1 MSDQIIEENRDLSS
15 PPAGG
20 GQGAVWVDYIHDLQ
34 NRICAALEKAD
45 GKAKFVEDKWER
57 PEGGGG
63 KTRVIAA
70 GNVFEKGGVNTSVV
84 FGDVTDAMRTQL
96 KINGDKWWACG
107 LSLVLHPVNPFVPT
121 VHCNYR
127 MFELYKKTPQSKAL
141 QPGEAPPPE
150 GFGEAVD
157 RWFGGGTD
165 LTPYYLFE
173 EDAKHFHQTYK
184 NVCDEFD
191 PSFYDKFKETCDNYF
206 VNFHRNNERRGI
218 GGIFYDYQREAPP
231 PPKGGLANAQSH
243 LKQEANHDI
252 ASPQSKERSAGT
264 PPLGGGGAFWMAFG
278 KACGD
283 AFIPAYIPIV
293 ERRKNTP
300 YTAEN
305 KHWQEIRRGR
315 YVEFNLVHD
324 RGTLFGLKTN
334 GRIESIL
341 MSLPPT
347 VRFEYNYQ
355 PEPGSEEDKLLQAC
369 LHPRDWMAAELTEDE
384 KAEWARRSNSC

>member
-1 MSDQIIEENRDLSS
+1 MCRLTSQHSS
-15 PPAGG
+15 SAT
-20 GQGAVWVDYIHDLQ
+20 QDKMNIKQNWISYIHDLQ
-34 NRICAALEKAD
+34 NRICLALEAAD
-45 GKAKFVEDKWER
+45 GKAKFVEDVWER

-63 KTRVIAA
+63 KTRVISN

-84 FGDVTDAMRTQL
+84 YGEVTDLMRSQL
-96 KINGDKWWACG
+96 KINGHSWFACG
-107 LSLVLHPVNPFVPT
+107 LSLVIHPYNPFVPT

-127 MFELYKKTPQSKAL
+127 MFELYDEKGAV
-141 QPGEAPPPE
+141 
-150 GFGEAVD
+150 VD

-173 EDAKHFHQTYK
+173 EDARHFHQTYK
-184 NVCDEFD
+184 NVCDSFD
-191 PSFYDKFKETCDNYF
+191 KSFYPRFKEVCDNYF
-206 VNFHRNNERRGI
+206 VNWHRNEERRGI
-218 GGIFYDYQREAPP
+218 GGIFYDYQRP
-231 PPKGGLANAQSH
+231 
-243 LKQEANHDI
+243 
-252 ASPQSKERSAGT
+252 GT
-264 PPLGGGGAFWMAFG
+264 DRDVNFWMNFG

-283 AFIPAYIPIV
+283 AFIHAYVPIV
-293 ERRKNTP
+293 EKRKDTP
-300 YTAEN
+300 FEQQH

-315 YVEFNLVHD
+315 YTEFNLVHD

-369 LHPRDWMAAELTEDE
+369 LHPRDWII
-384 KAEWARRSNSC
+384 

>member
-1 MSDQIIEENRDLSS
+1 MNSKEDWIQYIES
-15 PPAGG
+15 
-20 GQGAVWVDYIHDLQ
+20 LQ
-34 NRICAALEKAD
+34 NRICAALEETD
-45 GKAKFVEDKWER
+45 GKAKFVEDAWER
-57 PEGGGG
+57 AEGGGG
-63 KTRVIAA
+63 KTRVIAD

-84 FGDVTDAMRTQL
+84 FGNVSQSMKTQL
-96 KINGDKWWACG
+96 KIDGDKWFACG

-127 MFELYKKTPQSKAL
+127 MFELYNEKD
-141 QPGEAPPPE
+141 E
-150 GFGEAVD
+150 VID

-191 PSFYDKFKETCDNYF
+191 LSFYPTFKKNCDDYF
-206 VNFHRNNERRGI
+206 VNSHRNNERRGI
-218 GGIFYDYQREAPP
+218 GGIFYDYQKPSEN
-231 PPKGGLANAQSH
+231 KDVN
-243 LKQEANHDI
+243 
-252 ASPQSKERSAGT
+252 
-264 PPLGGGGAFWMAFG
+264 FWMNFS

-283 AFIPAYIPIV
+283 AFLPAYLPIV
-293 ERRKNTP
+293 EKRKNSSFTDP
-300 YTAEN
+300 Q

-315 YVEFNLVHD
+315 YVEFNLIHD

-334 GRIESIL
+334 GRTESIL

-355 PEPGSEEDKLLQAC
+355 PEKGSEEEKLLQAC
-369 LHPRDWMAAELTEDE
+369 LNPR
-384 KAEWARRSNSC
+384 EWV

>member
-1 MSDQIIEENRDLSS
+1 MNVKETWIAIIH
-15 PPAGG
+15 
-20 GQGAVWVDYIHDLQ
+20 QLQ
-34 NRICAALEKAD
+34 DNICAAVEACD
-45 GKAKFVEDKWER
+45 GKATFIEDKWER
-57 PEGGGG
+57 EEGGGG
-63 KTRVIAA
+63 KTRVIAN

-96 KINGDKWWACG
+96 KIDGDKWWACG
-107 LSLVLHPVNPFVPT
+107 MSIVLHPINPFVPT

-127 MFELYKKTPQSKAL
+127 MFELYDSKSAAL
-141 QPGEAPPPE
+141 IPPASIPKNSGEGGEAI
-150 GFGEAVD
+150 D

-184 NVCDEFD
+184 NTCDSFD
-191 PSFYDKFKETCDNYF
+191 ILFYSKFKTACDNYF
-206 VNFHRNNERRGI
+206 VNWHRNEERRGI
-218 GGIFYDYQREAPP
+218 GGIFYDYQRPGETQDV
-231 PPKGGLANAQSH
+231 N
-243 LKQEANHDI
+243 
-252 ASPQSKERSAGT
+252 
-264 PPLGGGGAFWMAFG
+264 FWMNFG
-278 KACGD
+278 KQCGN
-283 AFIPAYIPIV
+283 AFTAAYIPIV
-293 ERRKNTP
+293 EKRKHTP

-305 KHWQEIRRGR
+305 KYWQEIRRGR

-355 PEPGSEEDKLLQAC
+355 PQFGTEEYKMQEAC
-369 LHPRDWMAAELTEDE
+369 LHPRDWLNEPTEEE
-384 KAEWARRSNSC
+384 KNEWARRSNTC